1 MGLAG
6 GMVPSPSAVVVLV
19 GGAAIGRAWFGI
31 VLVLAYG
38 LGLAVSLVS
47 VGVLVAG
54 SGRVL
59 ARRVLAGGGG
69 PAGRRIPAMRRWI
82 PSGMMPIGSSA
93 TVVVLGLGL
102 TLRSLVL

>member
-19 GGAAIGRAWFGI
+19 GGAAIGRAWFGA

-38 LGLAVSLVS
+38 LGLAAA
-47 VGVLVAG
+47 LVAVGLLAVG
-54 SGRVL
+54 SGRAL
-59 ARRVLAGGGG
+59 M
-69 PAGRRIPAMRRWI
+69 RRIPATRLRL
-82 PSGMMPIGSSA
+82 PHGMMPVGTSA

-102 TLRSLVL
+102 TLRSLVP

>member
-19 GGAAIGRAWFGI
+19 GGAAIGRAWFGV

-38 LGLAVSLVS
+38 LGLAAALLAA
-47 VGVLVAG
+47 GLLVAG
-54 SGRVL
+54 SARAL
-59 ARRVLAGGGG
+59 A
-69 PAGRRIPAMRRWI
+69 RRIPAMRIRL
-82 PSGMMPIGSSA
+82 PGGMMPIGTSA
-93 TVVVLGLGL
+93 TVVALGLGL